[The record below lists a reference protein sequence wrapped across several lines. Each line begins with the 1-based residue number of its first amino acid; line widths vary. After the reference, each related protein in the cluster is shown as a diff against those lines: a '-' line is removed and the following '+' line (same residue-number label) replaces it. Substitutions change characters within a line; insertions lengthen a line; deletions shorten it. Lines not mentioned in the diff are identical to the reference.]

1 MLPSGFLWS
10 HVSTGNMQ
18 KGVIIVKRIVK
29 FSPSWISRSCLQVV
43 NVNFLQVIFCCI
55 FLLLSLKILDHLS
68 DCLFNLFLD
77 CLLLHTC
84 IYVIILDHLL
94 DLGSWIRHAI
104 HKGPFRC
111 FANNDTLFMNP
122 SSLPH
127 LFVNQQRR
135 WSSQRAAR
143 LRLSLKNVQWPSQP
157 SPSLLELGEHWTS

>member
-10 HVSTGNMQ
+10 HVSTVNMK
-18 KGVIIVKRIVK
+18 KGVIIFKRIVK
-29 FSPSWISRSCLQVV
+29 FSQSWISRSCLASLYNMV
-43 NVNFLQVIFCCI
+43 NVTFLQVICRCI
-55 FLLLSLKILDHLS
+55 FLLLSLGSSFWLS
-68 DCLFNLFLD
+68 FEFVFGLSFVAYMHICNYF
-77 CLLLHTC
+77 
-84 IYVIILDHLL
+84 
-94 DLGSWIRHAI
+94 GSSFGSLIRHAI

-143 LRLSLKNVQWPSQP
+143 LRLSRKNVRWRSQP
-157 SPSLLELGEHWTS
+157 FPSFKASDERQAC